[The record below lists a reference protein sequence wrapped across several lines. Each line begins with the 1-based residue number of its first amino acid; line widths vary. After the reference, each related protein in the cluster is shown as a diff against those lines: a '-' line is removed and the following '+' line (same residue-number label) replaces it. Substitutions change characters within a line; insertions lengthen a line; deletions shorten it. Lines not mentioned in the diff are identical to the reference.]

1 MPASRRHKRIAKLGN
16 LSKESADRVDREFA
30 DGSRRLT
37 PKRRKKPGAIF
48 PPEVNRRAESL
59 IERLDEN
66 PELNIIPFIS
76 GDTRSLSKV
85 KGDPIALLV
94 RRINQTLEKRNP
106 REKVAAHNAGKE
118 PIEAM
123 GKKRFMFRLRQRVSL
138 GIYEH
143 VEFDSIR
150 RVKVRRAPPRR

>member
-1 MPASRRHKRIAKLGN
+1 MPASRRHRRLAKLGN
-16 LSKESADRVDREFA
+16 LSRESADQVDREFA

-37 PKRRKKPGAIF
+37 PKRKKKPNSSF

-66 PELNIIPFIS
+66 PDLTVIPFIG

-85 KGDPIALLV
+85 KGDAIALLI
-94 RRINQTLEKRNP
+94 RRINQTLEKRIP
-106 REKVAAHNAGKE
+106 REKIAAHNAGKE
-118 PIEAM
+118 TIESM
-123 GKKRFMFRLRQRVSL
+123 GKKRFMFRLRKRVSL
-138 GIYEH
+138 GVYEH

-150 RVKVRRAPPRR
+150 RVKVKRVTPRR